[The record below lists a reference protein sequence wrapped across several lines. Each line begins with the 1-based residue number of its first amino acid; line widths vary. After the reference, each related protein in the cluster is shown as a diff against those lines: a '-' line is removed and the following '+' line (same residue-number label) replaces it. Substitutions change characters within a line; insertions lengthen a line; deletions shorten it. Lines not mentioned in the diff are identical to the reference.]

1 MKSLICGASMAA
13 LVLALAAVAQTNA
26 AADDPASVEVV
37 MKKLFAGKTS
47 PNNTLKAAAKAP
59 SPDWAKV
66 KEASDAFSKYA
77 PDLGKNDAPKGD
89 KASWDKL
96 CKALAD
102 SASSLKDSVDKKD
115 VDGFK
120 AVAKTIGSSCKDCHD
135 AHRPE

>member
-13 LVLALAAVAQTNA
+13 LVLALAAVARTNA
-26 AADDPASVEVV
+26 AADSPASAEVV

-47 PNNTLKAAAKAP
+47 PNNALKAAAKTA

-66 KEASDAFSKYA
+66 KEASDAFSKFA
-77 PDLGKNDAPKGD
+77 PDLGKNDPPKGD

-102 SASSLKDSVDKKD
+102 SASDLKESVEKQDVDK
-115 VDGFK
+115 FK
-120 AVAKTIGSSCKDCHD
+120 ATAKAIGSSCKDCHD